1 MKVSAIALA
10 VVAGTAVSPAFAQ
23 FTDAN
28 SAGTPKVP
36 TSFVLTPG
44 GGGFLGGSDAC
55 ASPQDIGSGQVFGQT
70 FDTTAAT
77 TGPEHQSESLC
88 YAFGTSAVDTDVWFK
103 WTSAAGGNASV
114 TTCNGT
120 SGDTKMG
127 AYDDTG
133 GCPTGSAIA
142 CNDDSCGLQSTVTFA
157 ATPGNAYVIQLGAFP
172 GASGATGAFDVTE
185 SAPPPCGQYDN
196 GSTENALGL
205 TAGGEMAWLHFWD
218 CAGAVT
224 TVHSAYGSAMFPGS
238 VTNGNNSQVALYTGG
253 DANSGPGAAVLVAS
267 TTTTVTN
274 GDTDIL
280 NPIPLAGDITGGGW
294 ALVSA
299 DMIPGEF
306 PGPMDQD
313 ASGPEAWVVGNTTGP
328 GTIDITNLNN
338 NNVAPLQ
345 MQAIGFAAY
354 WLLRID
360 ASGGGS
366 GIGTN
371 QCFGDGSGTACPCGN
386 PGANGGCANATGDG
400 STLGAESTAGGTLNA
415 GNAIPGQPGLFF
427 QGDNSIG
434 GGSGISFGDG
444 LRCCGANVVRLGVVV
459 PDGNGDA
466 SLGDAQNLGGAS
478 AGDTKCY
485 QYWYRNPNGSPCGA
499 GFNLSNAVSITW

>member
-23 FTDAN
+23 FTDAH
-28 SAGTPKVP
+28 SAASPKVP
-36 TSFVLTPG
+36 TSFVVTP

-55 ASPQDIGSGQVFGQT
+55 ATPQDIGSGDVFGQT
-70 FDTTAAT
+70 FDTSAAS

-88 YAFGTSAVDTDVWFK
+88 YSFGTSGIDVDVWFK
-103 WTSAAGGNASV
+103 WTSSAGGVASM

-120 SGDTKMG
+120 SGDTKVG

-142 CNDDSCGLQSTVTFA
+142 CNDDSCGFQSTVSFA
-157 ATPGNAYVIQLGAFP
+157 STPGNAYVIQLGAFP
-172 GASGATGAFDVTE
+172 GSSGATGAFDITE
-185 SAPPPCGQYDN
+185 AAPPPCGQYDD

-205 TAGGEMAWLHFWD
+205 TAGGEMGWLHFWD
-218 CAGAVT
+218 CAGDVT
-224 TVHSAYGSAMFPGS
+224 TIESAWGTAMFPGS
-238 VTNGNNSQVALYTGG
+238 VTNGANSQVALYTGS

-267 TTTTVTN
+267 TTTVVVN

-280 NPIPLAGDITGGGW
+280 NPIALAGNISGGGW
-294 ALVSA
+294 ALVTA
-299 DMIPGEF
+299 DMIAGEF
-306 PGPMDQD
+306 PGPMDQNG
-313 ASGPEAWVVGNTTGP
+313 SGPESWVVGNTTGP

-338 NNVAPLQ
+338 NNVPPLQ
-345 MQAIGFAAY
+345 MQAIGFSAY

-360 ASGGGS
+360 AGAGGG
-366 GIGTN
+366 GIGTG
-371 QCFGDGSGTACPCGN
+371 QCFGDGGGTVCPCAN
-386 PGANGGCANATGDG
+386 PGGAAEGCANSTGAGCALVADG
-400 STLGAESTAGGTLNA
+400 SNGGTLNA
-415 GNAIPGQPGLFF
+415 SNALPGQPGLFF

-434 GGSGISFGDG
+434 GGNGIVFGDG
-444 LRCCGANVVRLGVVV
+444 LRCCGSNIIRLGVVL

-466 SLGDAQNLGGAS
+466 SFGGAQAAGGAN

-485 QYWYRNPNGSPCGA
+485 QYWYRNPNGSPCGF

>member
-23 FTDAN
+23 FTDAH
-28 SAGTPKVP
+28 SATNPKVA
-36 TSFVLTPG
+36 TPVVANSG
-44 GGGFLGGSDAC
+44 GGWLGGSDAC
-55 ASPQDIGSGQVFGQT
+55 ATPQDIGSGDVFGQT
-70 FDTTAAT
+70 FDTTAAS

-88 YAFGTSAVDTDVWFK
+88 FFFATSGVDLDVWFK
-103 WTSAAGGNASV
+103 WTSSAGGNATV

-120 SGDTKMG
+120 SGDTKVA

-133 GCPTGSAIA
+133 GCPTGSAIG
-142 CNDDSCGLQSTVTFA
+142 CNDDACGLQSTVVFA

-185 SAPPPCGQYDN
+185 APPPPCGQYDN
-196 GSTENALGL
+196 GTTENALGL
-205 TAGGEMAWLHFWD
+205 TAGGEMGWLHFWD

-224 TVHSAYGSAMFPGS
+224 TVESAYGSAMFPGS
-238 VTNGNNSQVALYTGG
+238 VTNGSNSQVALYTGG
-253 DANSGPGAAVLVAS
+253 DAMSGPGAATMVAS
-267 TTTTVTN
+267 TTTTVVN

-280 NPIPLAGDITGGGW
+280 NPIPLAGNISGGGW

-299 DMIPGEF
+299 DQIAGQF

-328 GTIDITNLNN
+328 GTLDITNLNN
-338 NNVAPLQ
+338 NNVPPLQ
-345 MQAIGFAAY
+345 MQAIGFSAY

-360 ASGGGS
+360 GGGNNS
-366 GIGTN
+366 IGTE
-371 QCFGDGSGTACPCGN
+371 QCFGDGGGTACPCGN
-386 PGANGGCANATGDG
+386 TSANGGCANASGDG
-400 STLGAESTAGGTLNA
+400 CTLDADGSNGGTLNA
-415 GNAIPGQPGLFF
+415 GNAIPSQPGLFF
-427 QGDNSIG
+427 QGNNSIG
-434 GGSGISFGDG
+434 GGNGIVFGDG
-444 LRCCGANVVRLGVVV
+444 LRCCGSGIVRLGVVL
-459 PDGNGDA
+459 PDGTGAA
-466 SLGDAQNLGGAS
+466 SYSNTQASGGAN